1 MEGDPINARARGRYM
16 KNKDE
21 DNEEIV
27 GNEDG
32 FEQVRT
38 IDCDTVFQYYMMN
51 ETLGVDLKDNNFS
64 QSPNRLEK

>member
-1 MEGDPINARARGRYM
+1 MEVDPINARARGRYM

-32 FEQVRT
+32 F
-38 IDCDTVFQYYMMN
+38 D
-51 ETLGVDLKDNNFS
+51 
-64 QSPNRLEK
+64 